1 MSNRFCKRTTKV
13 VGLYKLIRALI
24 AGICGKYHLSYLRL
38 QPVQKNDDGKL
49 CLEIAYYMKLCVLV
63 LFSIFRLIPESYR
76 WLVARGRFEEAEMV
90 IKRMA
95 HTNRRPVPD
104 LDKIRQRM
112 KEDRDFIE
120 YQRSLRIYTVID
132 LFRTRKLF
140 KMTTLFSF
148 IWYDYSV

>member
-1 MSNRFCKRTTKV
+1 
-13 VGLYKLIRALI
+13 
-24 AGICGKYHLSYLRL
+24 
-38 QPVQKNDDGKL
+38 
-49 CLEIAYYMKLCVLV
+49 MKLCVLV